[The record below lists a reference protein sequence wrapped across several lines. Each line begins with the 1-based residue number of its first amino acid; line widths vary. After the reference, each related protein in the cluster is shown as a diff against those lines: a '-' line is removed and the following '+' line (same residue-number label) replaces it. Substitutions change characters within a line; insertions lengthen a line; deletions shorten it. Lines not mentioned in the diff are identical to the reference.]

1 MNVIFQINEVPW
13 HSENGQA
20 MVEYALVTVL
30 LAVAMAALSFGGVTN
45 RVIEIYQYILT
56 EVSSVL

>member
-1 MNVIFQINEVPW
+1 MISQINEVPS
-13 HSENGQA
+13 HSEDGQA

-30 LAVAMAALSFGGVTN
+30 LVVAAAVSFREVADK
-45 RVIEIYQYILT
+45 VIEIYQFILT